1 MHFIVELF
9 FSVIGGCDGLPGFCR
24 GNAESLLHIAG
35 ELTVSVLT
43 PVPVEKRCVKGD
55 MPTLLRVI
63 GVADDNRIAFDNGTH
78 RFAGAL
84 CIFRGYC
91 CDGWHENTIHTFFR
105 QIAEVSVHQFSREA
119 DGIGSDRRQSLFVN
133 FACAQIGQLN
143 LKSQSTPEGG
153 PEWHG
158 FPIGKHPGQTD
169 GDVTFFSS
177 FRIRVVFKQQFLS
190 KFEEIWC
197 LFTGFLCICKL
208 LSDRSILRITEDFAA
223 FAPVVGYPGIAVGKT
238 DNGSFTMVG
247 TERARG
253 VGFLCIGKIS
263 HTVNTDKCFGWVILF
278 KAFLSNES
286 SADGTH
292 NAGIR
297 GTDDFTTG
305 VLLKG
310 TKYGIISECTA
321 LDNNLVTQTV
331 QIGDSDNLCK
341 NIFNDG
347 TAQAGHN
354 ICGLF
359 AVSLLCDNAAVHE
372 NRTAAAKGSGVVG

>member
-1 MHFIVELF
+1 M
-9 FSVIGGCDGLPGFCR
+9 
-24 GNAESLLHIAG
+24 
-35 ELTVSVLT
+35 
-43 PVPVEKRCVKGD
+43 
-55 MPTLLRVI
+55 
-63 GVADDNRIAFDNGTH
+63 
-78 RFAGAL
+78 
-84 CIFRGYC
+84 
-91 CDGWHENTIHTFFR
+91 
-105 QIAEVSVHQFSREA
+105 HQFSWEA
-119 DGIGSDRRQSLFVN
+119 DGIGSDRRQSVFVN

-247 TERARG
+247 AEGTRG

-263 HTVNTDKCFGWVILF
+263 HTVNADKCFGRVVLLETLF
-278 KAFLSNES
+278 GNKG

-292 NAGIR
+292 DAGIR
-297 GTDDFTTG
+297 GTDNFTACI
-305 VLLKG
+305 LLKG
-310 TKYGIISECTA
+310 TEHRIISEGTA
-321 LDNNLVTQTV
+321 LDNNLVPQTV

-359 AVSLLCDNAAVHE
+359 AVSLLRDNAAVHE